1 MHSSSFLARSAPLVA
16 AIFLAGVLYSNP
28 VSAAPRKYHSLI
40 VTVGVFQWFLE
51 HHHFGKSPSEK
62 LRLSLDTAL
71 VQKRY
76 AAGWCGVHVTQ
87 HQKNEPDNPSGNYKL
102 DIQIKDAGGAQIG
115 GVGGADAPTNQGVG
129 VTSQLPAVLIVTTG
143 AVDDDSVLFDY
154 NGAHWGSNDQAHCS
168 FGRYDSGKRE
178 GDCGFT
184 C

>member
-1 MHSSSFLARSAPLVA
+1 MYSSSFLARLVPLA
-16 AIFLAGVLYSNP
+16 ATLFLAELLHNNP
-28 VSAAPRKYHSLI
+28 VSAAPGI
-40 VTVGVFQWFLE
+40 
-51 HHHFGKSPSEK
+51 P
-62 LRLSLDTAL
+62 L

-102 DIQIKDAGGAQIG
+102 DISIKDASGAGIG
-115 GVGGADAPTNQGVG
+115 GVGGADAPAGQGVG

-143 AVDDDSVLFDY
+143 NVDDDAVLFDY
-154 NGAHWGSNDQAHCS
+154 NGAHWGSNDQQHSCN
-168 FGRYDSGKRE
+168 FGAYDTGKRE